1 MHSKTKLVESQF
13 TAAEELWNLDKLY
26 MDLAKA
32 KEKSL
37 TAVERSLLRG
47 LLCGYSPAE
56 IASIIYQNRSS
67 STVRVYLSNGL
78 YKYIEEMLSFQ
89 TGDSVKIQNWSRVA
103 QLLEKAGYRNLTA
116 KINDASTPLPNQ
128 HLDNIV
134 TTPKQDWGE
143 AIDAQIFYGRNQ
155 ELRSLQQWIVDDRCR
170 IVALLGMGGIG
181 KTALS
186 VKIAE
191 QVQGHF
197 QYVIWRSLCFAPRI
211 EDILEQLLQFFATE
225 SISPAKDTHAQISQL
240 LQYLRAFRCLI
251 VLDGLEDLLDTGDR
265 SFKYIE
271 GYQGYAEFIRRL
283 GESSHQSCL
292 VFTSREQPHEIA
304 AIQGAALP
312 VRVLKISGLSC
323 TEVASI
329 LQVKGIVNFSE
340 EECHFLVDYYSGNP
354 LFIKIAATV
363 VQDVFANNIAKLIA
377 QGNIIFSDMREVIAQ
392 QLSRLSV
399 LEEQVLYWLT
409 LNPQSNLVSNLQSEI
424 PLDASNLEILDAIAF
439 LQRRNII
446 DSNAPQIIQKKCF
459 TAYIVEQLSDRI
471 YQSIKNHQ
479 DISFLKKGNIQ
490 SYLSTVTKT
499 DNFYSKFI

>member
-13 TAAEELWNLDKLY
+13 TAAEELWNLEKLY
-26 MDLAKA
+26 IDLAKA

-37 TAVERSLLRG
+37 TAVEKSLLRG

-56 IASIIYQNRSS
+56 IARIIYQNRSS

-89 TGDSVKIQNWSRVA
+89 TGDFVKIQNWSRVV

-116 KINDASTPLPNQ
+116 KANYESTPLPNQ
-128 HLDNIV
+128 HLETVV

-143 AIDAQIFYGRNQ
+143 AIDAKIFYGRNQ
-155 ELRSLQQWIVDDRCR
+155 ELRSLQQWIVADQCR
-170 IVALLGMGGIG
+170 VVALLGMGGVG

-191 QVQGHF
+191 QVQEHF
-197 QYVIWRSLCFAPRI
+197 QYVIWRSLIHAPCI

-225 SISPAKDTHAQISQL
+225 SIHSAKDTHDKISQL
-240 LQYLRAFRCLI
+240 LQYLRTFRCLI
-251 VLDGLEDLLDTGDR
+251 VLDGFEAILDTGDR

-271 GYQGYAEFIRRL
+271 GYQGYAELIRRL
-283 GESSHQSCL
+283 GESPHQSCL
-292 VFTSREQPHEIA
+292 VFTSREQPSEIA
-304 AIQGAALP
+304 AIQGTALP
-312 VRVLKISGLSC
+312 VRVLKLTGLSI

-329 LQVKGIVNFSE
+329 LKVKGLVNFSE
-340 EECHFLVDYYSGNP
+340 EECHFLVDCYSGNP

-363 VQDVFANNIAKLIA
+363 IQDVFANNIAKLRA
-377 QGNIIFSDMREVIAQ
+377 QGNILFSEMREVIAQ

-409 LNPQSNLVSNLQSEI
+409 LNPQSNLVSNLQREI
-424 PLDASNLEILDAIAF
+424 PLDASNLEILEAIVF

-446 DSNAPQIIQKKCF
+446 DSHLSQLVQKKCF
-459 TAYIVEQLSDRI
+459 AAYITEYLSDRI
-471 YQSIKNHQ
+471 YQSLRNHQ
-479 DISFLKKGNIQ
+479 DISIFRKGVIQ
-490 SYLSTVTKT
+490 NYLSTVVSLSNKT
-499 DNFYSKFI
+499 EVV